1 MKISTREFSSY
12 KESIAQALDE
22 IDAGEVLAKEG
33 KILIKPNLVNASPFP
48 VTTPVECCEA
58 IIEYIRACSDAEIVV
73 AEGCGD
79 AVLETGQIFS
89 KLGYDELVGKHNV
102 SLLDLNHAPLVKKH
116 NPNCRVFPDMML
128 PEIAFSHYIISVPVL
143 KAHSLATIT
152 GALKNMMGFAPPKYY
167 SGSHGTW
174 KKAVFHNQMHQS
186 IDDLCCYIRPDLSV
200 VDASVG
206 LADFH
211 LGGNECHPPVNKII
225 AGFDALEVDR
235 TSALLLGIDW
245 RDVPHLR

>member
-1 MKISTREFSSY
+1 MKISTQEFSSY
-12 KESIAQALDE
+12 RESITKVLDE
-22 IDAGEVLAKEG
+22 IGAAEVLAKERQ
-33 KILIKPNLVNASPFP
+33 ILIKPNLVNASPFP
-48 VTTPVECCEA
+48 VTTPVACCEA
-58 IIEYIRACSDAEIVV
+58 IIEYIRTCSDAEIVV

-79 AVLETGQIFS
+79 AVLETDQIFS
-89 KLGYDELVGKHNV
+89 RLGYEELVEKYNV
-102 SLLDLNHAPLVKKH
+102 SLLDLNHAPLAKKY

-152 GALKNMMGFAPPKYY
+152 GALKNMMGFAPPQYY
-167 SGSHGTW
+167 SGSYGTW

-186 IDDLCCYIRPDLSV
+186 IDDLCCYIQPDLSI

-211 LGGNECHPPVNKII
+211 LGGNQCNPPVNKII

-235 TSALLLGIDW
+235 KSALLLGIDW
-245 RDVPHLR
+245 RDVPHLN